1 MPDDI
6 VSTPRALVFANGD
19 LNDGI
24 AVQTAL
30 AHADH
35 AQIIAADGGAQ
46 LALACGCVPDV
57 VIGDMDSLPPEILAE
72 LQTRGAM
79 IVRHPPAKD
88 ETDLELTL
96 LYAVHSGAE
105 WIRIL
110 GAVGSRI
117 DQTLANIYLLTLG
130 GLHNRDVR
138 IVSGKQTFWLAEPGT
153 HDLYG
158 TAGDTLSLIPL
169 TGDVTNIRT
178 EALDYPLRGETLQF
192 GPARGVSNVFSGT
205 SARVTFDS
213 GLLLVVHTAGVP
225 D

>member
-6 VSTPRALVFANGD
+6 ASPARALVFANGD

-24 AVQTAL
+24 AVQSTL
-30 AHADH
+30 AVADS

-57 VIGDMDSLPPEILAE
+57 VVGDMDSLPDDVLVD
-72 LQTRGAM
+72 LQARGAL
-79 IVRHPPAKD
+79 IVRHPPEKD

-96 LYAVHSGAE
+96 LYAVRSGAE

-117 DQTLANIYLLTLG
+117 DQTLANIYLLSLD
-130 GLHNRDVR
+130 GLHDRDVR

-153 HDLYG
+153 HGLHG
-158 TAGDTLSLIPL
+158 VAGDTLSLIPL

-178 EALDYPLRGETLQF
+178 EGLDYPLRGETLRF
-192 GPARGVSNVFSGT
+192 GPARGVSNVFSGE

-213 GLLLVVHTAGVP
+213 GLLMVVHTIGVP